1 LSVCLFVRSF
11 ANLSIMLNNTLL
23 LKTDYQITPEDIT
36 VSRTAR
42 LSKEAL
48 TAGLEISHTKLYNKH
63 SAHISK

>member
-1 LSVCLFVRSF
+1 
-11 ANLSIMLNNTLL
+11 MLNNTLL